1 MTLQNFRE
9 KKIRELKE
17 SFSAPFFLPQQNS
30 VSLDV
35 DLLISSVLKKNRT
48 WILFHREFIL
58 DEKMQSEISALVEK
72 RKTGLP
78 VAYILQKKEFFGTE
92 FEVSPAV
99 LIPKPDTEILVENAL
114 KIIQEKTESNPKKI
128 LQLCDMGCGSGCV
141 GISILKFLA
150 EKKIVPAEIF
160 PRMFFADISPDAL
173 EIARANAK
181 KILRAEIFSR
191 SVFIQSNLFE
201 NFPRSKNGIFDVII
215 SNPPYVPF
223 SVTRELL
230 QDGRSE
236 PAVALCG
243 DVKKDGTISD
253 ADDGISVIKNLIL
266 ESKDFLNPRGK
277 IILETGEY
285 NAEKTESILKN
296 SGFVQT
302 KIFCDLEGQF
312 RNVMGTISRKR

>member
-1 MTLQNFRE
+1 
-9 KKIRELKE
+9 
-17 SFSAPFFLPQQNS
+17 
-30 VSLDV
+30 
-35 DLLISSVLKKNRT
+35 
-48 WILFHREFIL
+48 
-58 DEKMQSEISALVEK
+58 
-72 RKTGLP
+72 
-78 VAYILQKKEFFGTE
+78 
-92 FEVSPAV
+92 
-99 LIPKPDTEILVENAL
+99 
-114 KIIQEKTESNPKKI
+114 
-128 LQLCDMGCGSGCV
+128 
-141 GISILKFLA
+141 
-150 EKKIVPAEIF
+150 
-160 PRMFFADISPDAL
+160 MFFADISLDAL
-173 EIARANAK
+173 EIAKANAK